1 MSDAVLSARGI
12 SRSYGS
18 FEALRELSIEA
29 RAGEVIGLLGPNGA
43 GKTTAFRVLTT
54 ILRPT
59 AGAFTLRGIPHTQ
72 PADIRRQLGVLPESA
87 GYPEQ
92 QTGHEYLT
100 YYARLF
106 GQPASRARASAA
118 GLLDEVGLGAKAS
131 TRIAAYSRG
140 MRQRLGVARALLNNP
155 VLVVLDEPT
164 LGLDPAGQRQMM
176 GLIRALARQRGVTV
190 MLSTHLLDEAEGVC
204 STVIILATG
213 RSSRRAP
220 SPT

>member
-72 PADIRRQLGVLPESA
+72 PADIHRQLGVLPESA

-106 GQPASRARASAA
+106 GQPAARARASAA
-118 GLLDEVGLGAKAS
+118 ALLDEVGLGAESIHAHC
-131 TRIAAYSRG
+131 RLQPRDAPAARRG
-140 MRQRLGVARALLNNP
+140 PRATQQP
-155 VLVVLDEPT
+155 GP
-164 LGLDPAGQRQMM
+164 
-176 GLIRALARQRGVTV
+176 
-190 MLSTHLLDEAEGVC
+190 
-204 STVIILATG
+204 G
-213 RSSRRAP
+213 RSSTSRR
-220 SPT
+220 